1 MKRPHAVWNAL
12 ATVAL
17 LTTTLVVSRGGAT
30 SAQSPSGSAPDGPA
44 AYPATRTAGASQA
57 PSAAGTPT
65 VVSGAGAGP
74 DAIQATVDQYRALL
88 GDPNNG
94 GAPGV
99 FPAGRREINWDG
111 VPDEFAAPNFLPTD
125 FFNAATPP
133 DARGA
138 VFSTPG
144 TGVQVSANSVNPTY
158 TPVRFGNINPSYVAL
173 FQTFSPER
181 LFSPIGSNIVDLTFF
196 VPGTQTP
203 AAVRGFGAVYTNV
216 AIDHTAFE
224 YFDKDGQSLGQFNAP
239 LAPGGLSFLGVVWDQ
254 PVVARVRIAYG
265 TGPLG
270 PDDSPTYNVAVMDD
284 FLYAEPQAIP

>member
-1 MKRPHAVWNAL
+1 MRRTHAVWNAL

-17 LTTTLVVSRGGAT
+17 LTTSLVVCRGAT
-30 SAQSPSGSAPDGPA
+30 SAQSPTGPTPYGPA
-44 AYPATRTAGASQA
+44 AY
-57 PSAAGTPT
+57 GTPT

-111 VPDEFAAPNFLPTD
+111 VPDQFAAPNFLPND
-125 FFNAATPP
+125 FFNSATPP
-133 DARGA
+133 GARGA

-144 TGVQVSANSVNPTY
+144 TGVQVSANSVNPTD
-158 TPVRFGNINPSYVAL
+158 TPVRFGDINPSYVAL

-181 LFSPIGSNIVDLTFF
+181 LFSPIGSNIVDMTFF

-203 AAVRGFGAVYTNV
+203 AVVRGFGAVYTNV

-224 YFDKDGQSLGQFNAP
+224 YFDKDGQSLGQFQAP
-239 LAPGGLSFLGVVWDQ
+239 LAPGGLSFLGVAWDQ
-254 PVVARVRIAYG
+254 PVVARVRIVYG
-265 TGPLG
+265 TGALG

-284 FLYAEPQAIP
+284 FIYAEPQAIP

>member
-1 MKRPHAVWNAL
+1 MMRAHAVWNSL
-12 ATVAL
+12 AAVAL
-17 LTTTLVVSRGGAT
+17 LTTTLVVSRGAT
-30 SAQSPSGSAPDGPA
+30 SAQSPYGRA
-44 AYPATRTAGASQA
+44 AETTVASQA
-57 PSAAGTPT
+57 PSLAGTPT
-65 VVSGAGAGP
+65 VVSAAGAGP
-74 DAIQATVDQYRALL
+74 DDIQATVDQYRALL

-111 VPDEFAAPNFLPTD
+111 VPDQFAAPNFLPND

-133 DARGA
+133 GARGA

-181 LFSPIGSNIVDLTFF
+181 LFSPIGSNIVDMTFF

-203 AAVRGFGAVYTNV
+203 AEVRGFGAVYTNV

-265 TGPLG
+265 TGALG

-284 FLYAEPQAIP
+284 FIYAEPQAIP